1 MGGYAVKEL
10 ETICKIAL
18 IQATPVMFDKTAGL
32 KKALQLIDTC
42 AAKGAKLIVFPEL
55 FIPGYP
61 FGLTFG
67 FRVGSRS
74 EKGREDWKTYYDNS
88 LLSDG
93 PEMQEIID
101 RAKKYGVY
109 LSLGY
114 SEKDAVTGTL
124 YNSNLMIAPDGQA
137 LNHRK
142 IKPTGSERVV
152 WGDGN
157 QDYFPVTETPWGP
170 MGNLICWESYMP
182 LARVAL
188 YQQGISLYIS
198 PNTNDNPEWQDT
210 IRHIAL
216 EGRCYFINADM
227 VFGRKD
233 YPQTVSGEA
242 EIAALPDLVCRGG
255 SCIIDPYGHPV
266 TEVLWDKEGILYADL
281 DMQQVPASR
290 MEFDP
295 CGHYSRPDLLQLTVK
310 KG

>member
-1 MGGYAVKEL
+1 MKEL

-152 WGDGN
+152 WDGN
-157 QDYFPVTETPWGP
+157 QDYFPLRKLPGAPWG
-170 MGNLICWESYMP
+170 I
-182 LARVAL
+182 
-188 YQQGISLYIS
+188 
-198 PNTNDNPEWQDT
+198 
-210 IRHIAL
+210 
-216 EGRCYFINADM
+216 
-227 VFGRKD
+227 
-233 YPQTVSGEA
+233 
-242 EIAALPDLVCRGG
+242 
-255 SCIIDPYGHPV
+255 
-266 TEVLWDKEGILYADL
+266 
-281 DMQQVPASR
+281 
-290 MEFDP
+290 
-295 CGHYSRPDLLQLTVK
+295 
-310 KG
+310 